1 MHCTYLAKFWELPCT
16 PIDQCLNVLLFCCIL
31 LRFFLFSAI
40 CAVSCL
46 LVVTYRGITVCS
58 ARCDVCLFD
67 PVLHRVFASCA
78 HCSAQLGKHIPF
90 AATCLQHGFCCTGC
104 VKMTQPT
111 AMVTAFLAWSLL
123 SFPSGYNKASNTA
136 EAEAAVR
143 WGSDYLLKLFRPT
156 VGSDYTRGVTIIY
169 QVRQIT

>member
-1 MHCTYLAKFWELPCT
+1 
-16 PIDQCLNVLLFCCIL
+16 
-31 LRFFLFSAI
+31 
-40 CAVSCL
+40 
-46 LVVTYRGITVCS
+46 
-58 ARCDVCLFD
+58 
-67 PVLHRVFASCA
+67 
-78 HCSAQLGKHIPF
+78 
-90 AATCLQHGFCCTGC
+90 
-104 VKMTQPT
+104 MTQPT

-169 QVRQIT
+169 QVS